1 MKKIVFA
8 ILYCIFGFFSQI
20 SAQSTAAAEV
30 DTLAFMP
37 YVGKYESPYGKIKV
51 WIENKQLF
59 GELEGQGA
67 AELLLTDTPD
77 ELKINGMEGK
87 VVFTRND
94 EKKIAK
100 LKISVSANG
109 SLQEIEGERVE

>member
-1 MKKIVFA
+1 MKKIIFA
-8 ILYCIFGFFSQI
+8 LFCCTFGFFSQI
-20 SAQSTAAAEV
+20 SAQSTTAAAV
-30 DTLAFMP
+30 DTMAYMP
-37 YVGKYESPYGKIKV
+37 YVGKYESSYGKIKV

-67 AELLLTDTPD
+67 AELHFTDTPD
-77 ELKINGMEGK
+77 ELRITGYEGK
-87 VVFTRND
+87 IVFTRND
-94 EKKIAK
+94 EKKITK